1 MSSSS
6 RSIAAARQKRAGEQ
20 VQKVN
25 TSRPVTSI
33 SSQSAFAQQF
43 QQQQQQ
49 QQQQMMNPNSLIG
62 NRNVRQNQSNQSMPP
77 QIPPQY
83 SQQIPQ
89 EQITKI
95 SVSDAVG
102 LITLRL
108 GRLENIINE
117 SLEEGVFK
125 QSSDNND
132 NNDKNVIPSN
142 MKLVSD
148 EVFEN
153 IANRINLLESKLIA
167 FNNQLGNITK
177 EMADMKNTVVDGNL
191 SIHNF
196 MNETNEKFVVYEN
209 ALAELES
216 SLEIQLHENL
226 EQLENVDDENND
238 LVVSANIIET
248 TEETVNENISITTT
262 EISE

>member
-20 VQKVN
+20 VQKMN

-49 QQQQMMNPNSLIG
+49 MMNAPSSIG
-62 NRNVRQNQSNQSMPP
+62 NRNIRSVQTNQPLPSPVMP
-77 QIPPQY
+77 QV
-83 SQQIPQ
+83 SQD
-89 EQITKI
+89 QITKI

-108 GRLENIINE
+108 GRLESIVNE
-117 SLEEGVFK
+117 SIEDGMFK
-125 QSSDNND
+125 HNSDNNIE
-132 NNDKNVIPSN
+132 KNIIPSN

-153 IANRINLLESKLIA
+153 IVNRINLLESKMIS
-167 FNNQLGNITK
+167 FNNQLENITK
-177 EMADMKNTVVDGNL
+177 EVSDVKNIVVDNN
-191 SIHNF
+191 STIHSF
-196 MNETNEKFVVYEN
+196 MNETNEKFVIYEN
-209 ALAELES
+209 ALAEIES
-216 SLEIQLHENL
+216 NL
-226 EQLENVDDENND
+226 EVVSPVEANNDEVVVTSNENESTTEVAYENMNETVFNFDNIIATENN
-238 LVVSANIIET
+238 
-248 TEETVNENISITTT
+248 
-262 EISE
+262 